1 MSAASE
7 RGVQPVS
14 RRARRSR
21 RGFTLVELVIVL
33 SLSALVL
40 GFAGLTFSDF
50 LKRTSARRAAE
61 LFAQDLTV
69 ARSYAVR
76 SREPVVIRFYESTLW
91 YEVQTQATATEVA
104 VRRFGASGDV
114 SLSAVDLGT
123 AGDSLVFSA
132 RGIAD
137 LSGAAGS
144 LGTAIFSSGATSYTV
159 SFNSMGASKIEQS

>member
-1 MSAASE
+1 MRTAGTRVAQS
-7 RGVQPVS
+7 VS
-14 RRARRSR
+14 RGARRPR
-21 RGFTLVELVIVL
+21 RGFTLIELVIVL
-33 SLSALVL
+33 ALSALVL
-40 GFAGLTFSDF
+40 GFAGLTFSGF
-50 LKRTSARRAAE
+50 LKKTSARRAAE

-91 YEVQTQATATEVA
+91 YEVETQTTATQVA
-104 VRRFGASGDV
+104 LRRFGASGEV
-114 SLSAVDLGT
+114 RLSAVDLGIP
-123 AGDSLVFSA
+123 GDSLVFSA